1 MNIAVIPARGG
12 SKRIP
17 RKNMELAL
25 GTVQFGIDYG
35 ITGGRRVDD
44 ATAAKILSM
53 AWEMDIRRL
62 DTAPGYGDI
71 EPRLA
76 RLCGSRDF
84 SIVSKIPGA
93 PADLGDEV
101 FVPWLVETVETS
113 RRRLGDRLRGLI
125 FHDAAMTLGERG
137 LVARET
143 LARLLDGSGIEF
155 GASHYGGTTLLELAS
170 WPEGRMAQLPGNAL
184 DQRILAQDAIL
195 KGIEVSLRSVFL
207 QGLLLMEPST
217 AAKRL
222 PATAPFVEQWHTWC
236 RIRHIQ
242 PLEAA
247 LAIAKGFSMVDFC
260 LVGVDS
266 EAQLRAIGEAWDRA
280 TAITAPE
287 LASDDPSVID
297 PRTWLSA

>member
-1 MNIAVIPARGG
+1 
-12 SKRIP
+12 
-17 RKNMELAL
+17 MELAL
-25 GTVQFGIDYG
+25 GTVQFGVDYG
-35 ITGGRRVDD
+35 IASARRADD
-44 ATAAKILSM
+44 ATAAKILSA
-53 AWEMDIRRL
+53 AWEMGIRRL

-76 RLCGSRDF
+76 GLCGSRNF
-84 SIVSKIPGA
+84 SIVSKIPGT
-93 PADLGDEV
+93 PAGLGDEG

-137 LVARET
+137 RVARET
-143 LARLLDGSGIEF
+143 LGSLLDDGEIEL
-155 GASHYGGTTLLELAS
+155 GASHYDGTTLLEPAT
-170 WPEGRMAQLPGNAL
+170 WPDCRMAQLPGNAL
-184 DQRILAQDAIL
+184 DQRILDQDAIL
-195 KGIEVSLRSVFL
+195 RGLEVSLRSVFL
-207 QGLLLMEPST
+207 QGLLLMEPSA

-222 PATAPFVEQWHTWC
+222 PAAAPAVEEWHAWC
-236 RIRHIQ
+236 RRRNIQ

-266 EAQLRAIGEAWDRA
+266 EAQLRAIGEAWERA